1 MDASAPPSLCHSLI
15 ASLGMDWVVV
25 VVCKISLESR
35 KTLFILSSF
44 LFPLSTFSVSSFLP
58 PFPAPLPLSLHS
70 LGGAAGKCLTRAG
83 VHPLHPGVNRAR
95 VLPVGAFVM
104 EGFARHAAAV
114 GFVLLLGR
122 KVQVVPGA
130 PLLATARGRGAT
142 EVLIRIETRG
152 PVLVGRPVAGQDRVG
167 LLVETR

>member
-1 MDASAPPSLCHSLI
+1 
-15 ASLGMDWVVV
+15 
-25 VVCKISLESR
+25 
-35 KTLFILSSF
+35 
-44 LFPLSTFSVSSFLP
+44 
-58 PFPAPLPLSLHS
+58 
-70 LGGAAGKCLTRAG
+70 
-83 VHPLHPGVNRAR
+83 
-95 VLPVGAFVM
+95 M
-104 EGFARHAAAV
+104 EAFARPAAAV
-114 GFVLLLGR
+114 GFELLLGR